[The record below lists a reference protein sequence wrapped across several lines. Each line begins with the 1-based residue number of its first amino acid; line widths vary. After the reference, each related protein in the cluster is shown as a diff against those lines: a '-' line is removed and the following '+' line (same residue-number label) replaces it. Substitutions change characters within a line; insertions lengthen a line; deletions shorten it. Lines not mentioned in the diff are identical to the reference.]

1 MKRQAK
7 KAGRQVIYVDDQQKN
22 HNPWA
27 DAEARYQPGQQ
38 VQGTVT
44 RVAQFGVYVQVEPGI
59 AGIVY
64 AFELGQES
72 ATAAG
77 LVPGQE
83 LRLYVKSI
91 DASRKRLELSFQNSP
106 LPGLIEASKLEMPLT
121 ERRRQRS
128 AESAWPVPS
137 PLPDLPAR
145 LNEQRYCPDCH
156 KVAAIDWKY
165 CVYCGNSLR
174 RYCPAC
180 GHEQPDLP
188 DARYCCECGKA
199 LSS

>member
-7 KAGRQVIYVDDQQKN
+7 KAVRQVIYVDDQQKN
-22 HNPWA
+22 YNPWA
-27 DAEARYQPGQQ
+27 GAEARYQPGQL

-44 RVAQFGVYVQVEPGI
+44 RVAPFGVYVQVEPGI

-64 AFELGQES
+64 AFELGQEF

-106 LPGLIEASKLEMPLT
+106 LPGLVEASNQEIPLI

-128 AESAWPVPS
+128 AESAWPVSS
-137 PLPDLPAR
+137 PLPDLPAE
-145 LNEQRYCPDCH
+145 LNEQKFCPDCH
-156 KVAAIDWKY
+156 KVVSTSWKY

-174 RYCPAC
+174 CSCPAC
-180 GHEQPDLP
+180 GREQPDLP
-188 DARYCCECGKA
+188 DVLYCCECGKA
-199 LSS
+199 LFS